1 MLSWGLLFIL
11 VFAGC
16 LPFIFYLGKGTR
28 LQVVGKAMC
37 GLDSKEWS
45 SLNFLF
51 GVWLRSGRKCWRRE
65 GSKEPEASGN
75 LVVGGSHSGWG
86 PSVGFAVLVLRMD
99 PKKSSP
105 EGTVD
110 TTTLR

>member
-16 LPFIFYLGKGTR
+16 LPFIFYLEKGTL

-51 GVWLRSGRKCWRRE
+51 GV
-65 GSKEPEASGN
+65 
-75 LVVGGSHSGWG
+75 
-86 PSVGFAVLVLRMD
+86 
-99 PKKSSP
+99 
-105 EGTVD
+105 
-110 TTTLR
+110 